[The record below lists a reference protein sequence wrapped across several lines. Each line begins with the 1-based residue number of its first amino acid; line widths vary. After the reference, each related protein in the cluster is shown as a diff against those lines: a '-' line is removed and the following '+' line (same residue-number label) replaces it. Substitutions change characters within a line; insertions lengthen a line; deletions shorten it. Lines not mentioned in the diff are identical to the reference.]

1 MAKKRKGQHEEHE
14 NLERWLITYADLIT
28 LLLGLFVV
36 LYSMSQIDLNKYQQ
50 WISAFSQLFGSGGV
64 LGGGKG
70 ILVASTP
77 PKGDSQTS
85 IETSNSQ
92 LTQERLEAQ
101 LNVILSARI
110 QSKKIII
117 TTSPEGLT
125 IHLLER
131 LLFESGSAD
140 LKPEAKVVLDTLAEV
155 LKFLPNRIRIEGH
168 ADNVPIRTA
177 KFPSNWHLSVG
188 RALNTAYYLI
198 NKGVNPEKI
207 SVVGYAEYKPIAPND
222 TEENRAKNRR
232 VDIVIISMQD
242 KNFSENFK
250 SNFTKR

>member
-1 MAKKRKGQHEEHE
+1 MARRKKAHHEEQE

-50 WISAFSQLFGSGGV
+50 WISAFSQLFGGGGV
-64 LGGGKG
+64 LAGGKG
-70 ILVASTP
+70 VLATP
-77 PKGDSQTS
+77 MPPNSDADGNASQTS
-85 IETSNSQ
+85 Q
-92 LTQERLEAQ
+92 KKLEVQINA
-101 LNVILSARI
+101 ILSSNI
-110 QSKKIII
+110 QSKKVIV

-140 LKPEAKVVLDTLAEV
+140 LKPEAMTVLDTLSEI
-155 LKFLPNRIRIEGH
+155 LKFLPNKIRIEGH
-168 ADNVPIRTA
+168 TDNKPIHSAR
-177 KFPSNWHLSVG
+177 FPSNWHLSVE

-198 NKGVNPEKI
+198 NKGVSPEKI
-207 SVVGYAEYKPIAPND
+207 SIAGYSEYRPIAPND

-232 VDIVIISMQD
+232 VDIVIISSQSGVLG
-242 KNFSENFK
+242 KI
-250 SNFTKR
+250 SNQILEQ

>member
-1 MAKKRKGQHEEHE
+1 MARRKKTHHEEHE

-50 WISAFSQLFGSGGV
+50 WISAFSQLFGGGGV
-64 LGGGKG
+64 LSGGKG
-70 ILVASTP
+70 VLVTPMPPSSATDGSTT
-77 PKGDSQTS
+77 QTS
-85 IETSNSQ
+85 Q
-92 LTQERLEAQ
+92 KKLEVQINA
-101 LNVILSARI
+101 ILSSNI
-110 QSKKIII
+110 QSKKVIV

-140 LKPEAKVVLDTLAEV
+140 LKPEAMTVLDTLAEI
-155 LKFLPNRIRIEGH
+155 LKFLPNKIRIEGH
-168 ADNVPIRTA
+168 TDNRPIRSA
-177 KFPSNWHLSVG
+177 RFPSNWHLSVE

-198 NKGVNPEKI
+198 NKGVSPERI
-207 SVVGYAEYKPIAPND
+207 SIAGYSEYRPIAPND

-232 VDIVIISMQD
+232 VDIVIISSQ
-242 KNFSENFK
+242 NGVLGRI
-250 SNFTKR
+250 SNQILEQ

>member
-1 MAKKRKGQHEEHE
+1 MSRRKKQHSEEHE

-64 LGGGKG
+64 LAGGKG
-70 ILVASTP
+70 ILVTPAP
-77 PKGDSQTS
+77 PKLGSDAIASSGQAPHQQ
-85 IETSNSQ
+85 N
-92 LTQERLEAQ
+92 LEAQ
-101 LNVILSARI
+101 INAVLSSNI

-117 TTSPEGLT
+117 TTTTEGLT

-140 LKPEAKVVLDTLAEV
+140 LKPEARAVLDTLAEI
-155 LKFLPNRIRIEGH
+155 LKFLPNKIKVEGH
-168 ADNVPIRTA
+168 TDNRPINTVR
-177 KFPSNWHLSVG
+177 FPSNWHLSVA
-188 RALNTAYYLI
+188 RALNTAYYLMS
-198 NKGVNPEKI
+198 KGISPEKI
-207 SVVGYAEYKPIAPND
+207 SVVGYSEYKPIASND

-232 VDIVIISMQD
+232 VDIVIVSTQSGVFGKIS
-242 KNFSENFK
+242 N
-250 SNFTKR
+250 

>member
-1 MAKKRKGQHEEHE
+1 MARKKKGHHEEHE

-50 WISAFSQLFGSGGV
+50 WIYGLSKLFGGSAGV
-64 LGGGKG
+64 LEGNKG
-70 ILVASTP
+70 ILTTPASFRGNLPVNVKT
-77 PKGDSQTS
+77 SQT
-85 IETSNSQ
+85 Q
-92 LTQERLEAQ
+92 LTQEKLEAQ
-101 LNVILSARI
+101 LNSILSQGI
-110 QSKKIII
+110 QSKKVII
-117 TTSPEGLT
+117 TNSPEGLT
-125 IHLLER
+125 IHLLEP

-155 LKFLPNRIRIEGH
+155 LKLLPNNIKIEGH
-168 ADNVPIRTA
+168 ADNRPIRTA
-177 KFPSNWHLSVG
+177 RFPSNWHLSVE

-207 SVVGYAEYKPIAPND
+207 SVAGYAEYRPIAPND

-232 VDIVIISMQD
+232 VDIVIIATQGE
-242 KNFSENFK
+242 KFGK
-250 SNFTKR
+250 ISN